1 MCLRG
6 TVCSELDGVPEV
18 CSQLLWTLCQPHT
31 GSKIWLLPASQVM
44 VASLE
49 MKQKM
54 SASFSV
60 APAASAS
67 SRALADED
75 QPTALFYANGLH
87 LSFPVFKF
95 MLVCCQHS
103 AVRIVTRLQLNRR
116 TVSRF

>member
-1 MCLRG
+1 
-6 TVCSELDGVPEV
+6 
-18 CSQLLWTLCQPHT
+18 
-31 GSKIWLLPASQVM
+31 
-44 VASLE
+44 

-75 QPTALFYANGLH
+75 QPAALFYANGLH

-103 AVRIVTRLQLNRR
+103 AVSIVTRLQYLDSNRGKR
-116 TVSRF
+116 LFLTFLT